1 MKILIDSYYVVA
13 VEQKYLSKLNKIFEQ
28 FHLAVGVKKQ
38 RQEYLEMASQGDSKQ
53 QERRPKSTS
62 FQEDSLSTKIKQFF
76 SPTHLP
82 PGPGSPPV
90 PPVQYKS
97 HHQSSVQ
104 PVNRRKVV
112 SAIIPS
118 ETKNLSPTSLHP
130 LNRRP
135 SPRPSPGSSPRP
147 SPGSSPRPSPSS
159 SPRPPRP
166 PRPPPYKSASPGLSN
181 FTSPSPP
188 SIPARSTISK
198 KCDFKNDTGIY
209 VCPISPVNGGSSG
222 ARRISSSQSP
232 IKKEAVNN
240 LPPFGQKASPA
251 PMVMASQ
258 QDKMLV
264 KKGNSV
270 SQLNEHGIPVKLHN
284 TDATSTGTTKGDLV
298 PLDDPVYEFAEE
310 DEDGYEYVKVD
321 NSASGDGYL
330 KILKSSSADDVKD
343 DNPDDE
349 YDYEYVA
356 VDNFLRET
364 KNDGRNKEGAGTS
377 KDDYENILHYRQ
389 LSV

>member
-1 MKILIDSYYVVA
+1 M
-13 VEQKYLSKLNKIFEQ
+13 SKLNKIFEQ
-28 FHLAVGVKKQ
+28 FHSAVGVKKQ

-53 QERRPKSTS
+53 QERRTKSTS
-62 FQEDSLSTKIKQFF
+62 LQEDSLSTKIKQFF
-76 SPTHLP
+76 SPIHLP

-90 PPVQYKS
+90 PPAQYKS

-112 SAIIPS
+112 SAIILS
-118 ETKNLSPTSLHP
+118 ETKNNLSPTSLRP
-130 LNRRP
+130 LNPHPCPSPRP
-135 SPRPSPGSSPRP
+135 SPGSSPRPSPGSSPRP

-166 PRPPPYKSASPGLSN
+166 PRPPPYKSASPVLSN
-181 FTSPSPP
+181 IASPSPP

-222 ARRISSSQSP
+222 ARKISSSQSP

-240 LPPFGQKASPA
+240 LPPFGQKASP
-251 PMVMASQ
+251 MVMSNQ
-258 QDKMLV
+258 QDGMLV

-284 TDATSTGTTKGDLV
+284 TDATSTGTTKGALV
-298 PLDDPVYEFAEE
+298 PFDDPVYEFAEE
-310 DEDGYEYVKVD
+310 DEDGYEYVKTD

-330 KILKSSSADDVKD
+330 MILKSSSADDVKD
-343 DNPDDE
+343 DDPDDE

-356 VDNFLRET
+356 VGDFLRET
-364 KNDGRNKEGAGTS
+364 KNDECNKEGAGTS

>member
-1 MKILIDSYYVVA
+1 M
-13 VEQKYLSKLNKIFEQ
+13 
-28 FHLAVGVKKQ
+28 GVNKQ

-53 QERRPKSTS
+53 QERRTKSTS

-82 PGPGSPPV
+82 SGPGSPPV

-97 HHQSSVQ
+97 YHQSSVK

-112 SAIIPS
+112 SAIILS
-118 ETKNLSPTSLHP
+118 ESKNNLSPTSLHP
-130 LNRRP
+130 LNPRP
-135 SPRPSPGSSPRP
+135 SPHPSAGSSPRPSPGSSPRL

-166 PRPPPYKSASPGLSN
+166 PRPPPYKSASPVLSN
-181 FTSPSPP
+181 IASPSPP

-222 ARRISSSQSP
+222 ARKISSSQSP

-240 LPPFGQKASPA
+240 LPPFGQKASP
-251 PMVMASQ
+251 MVMSSQ
-258 QDKMLV
+258 QDGMLV

-284 TDATSTGTTKGDLV
+284 TDATSTGTTKGALV
-298 PLDDPVYEFAEE
+298 PFDDPVYEFAKE
-310 DEDGYEYVKVD
+310 DEDDGYEYVKVD

-330 KILKSSSADDVKD
+330 MILKSSSADDVKD
-343 DNPDDE
+343 DDDPDDE

-364 KNDGRNKEGAGTS
+364 KNDERNKEGAGTS
-377 KDDYENILHYRQ
+377 KDDYEDIIHYRQ